1 VTDRTER
8 RPSLKAGGSKRKE
21 GGWSD
26 SSGSSTLFELP
37 AWDSATG
44 MLHVIVDT
52 VKGSRLKFKYD
63 SAKRCYT
70 ASYLF
75 PAGTFFPFDFGSIPS
90 TLAADGDPLDVLIL
104 MEEPSFPGCLVPVR
118 PIGVLEA
125 QQTQEGKTNRNDRL
139 VGVAEVSR
147 TYREIRTFKDLPS
160 RLLTEVERFFVFYNE
175 DRGRIFKVL
184 GRFGPDRAARLVGAG
199 EKRFRQKRGPEG

>member
-1 VTDRTER
+1 M
-8 RPSLKAGGSKRKE
+8 KAGSKRKE
-21 GGWSD
+21 GSWSD
-26 SSGSSTLFELP
+26 SSGSSSLFELS

-52 VKGSRLKFKYD
+52 VKGSRIKFKYD

-118 PIGVLEA
+118 PIGV
-125 QQTQEGKTNRNDRL
+125 
-139 VGVAEVSR
+139 AEVSR
-147 TYREIRTFKDLPS
+147 AYREIRTLKDLPS

-184 GRFGPDRAARLVGAG
+184 GRFGPDRVARLVGAG
-199 EKRFRQKRGPEG
+199 EKRFRQKRGRAPT

>member
-1 VTDRTER
+1 VKRSRKKQPRSPDVTS
-8 RPSLKAGGSKRKE
+8 PLS
-21 GGWSD
+21 
-26 SSGSSTLFELP
+26 ELP
-37 AWDSATG
+37 ARDSGTG

-52 VKGSRLKFKYD
+52 VKGSRIKFKYD

-75 PAGTFFPFDFGSIPS
+75 PEGTFFPFDFGSIPS
-90 TLAADGDPLDVLIL
+90 TLAADGDPLDVLVL
-104 MEEPSFPGCLVPVR
+104 MEEPSFPGGLVPVR

-139 VGVAEVSR
+139 IGVAEVSR
-147 TYREIRTFKDLPS
+147 TYREIRALDDLPS

-184 GRFGPDRAARLVGAG
+184 GRFGPDRAARLVGVG

>member
-1 VTDRTER
+1 MAR
-8 RPSLKAGGSKRKE
+8 SKRKE
-21 GGWSD
+21 EGRSD
-26 SSGSSTLFELP
+26 SPDSSPLFELP

-52 VKGSRLKFKYD
+52 PRGSRIKFKYD
-63 SAKRCYT
+63 SAKRCYN

-90 TLAADGDPLDVLIL
+90 TLEADGDPLDVLVL

-125 QQTQEGKTNRNDRL
+125 KQTQEGKTHRNDRL
-139 VGVAEVSR
+139 IGVAEVSR
-147 TYREIRTFKDLPS
+147 TYREIRVLKDLPP
-160 RLLTEVERFFVFYNE
+160 RLLKEIERFFVFYNE

-184 GRFGPDRAARLVGAG
+184 GRFGPDRAALLVGAG
-199 EKRFRQKRGPEG
+199 EKRFRGRRGA